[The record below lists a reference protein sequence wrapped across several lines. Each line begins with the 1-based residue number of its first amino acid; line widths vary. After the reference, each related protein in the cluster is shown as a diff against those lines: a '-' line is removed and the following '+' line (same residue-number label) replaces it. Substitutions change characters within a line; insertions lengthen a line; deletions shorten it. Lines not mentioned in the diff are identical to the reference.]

1 MLQLTQKEAVMFKE
15 RLKELRKLNG
25 ITQKELAEHLGFT
38 HVAVVKWENGQ
49 REPDFSTVVKIA
61 KFFNVSTDYLL
72 GKTDE
77 PSIILA
83 NEKISVPAQYEDVL
97 VALNNDGEE
106 LTQADIE
113 QIVNFIKFTR
123 ENRGKDE
130 K

>member
-1 MLQLTQKEAVMFKE
+1 MFKE

>member
-1 MLQLTQKEAVMFKE
+1 MFKE
-15 RLKELRKLNG
+15 RLKELRKINR

-38 HVAVVKWENGQ
+38 HVAVTKWENGQ
-49 REPDFSTVVKIA
+49 REPDFSTVVKLA
-61 KFFNVSTDYLL
+61 QFFNVSTDYLL

-77 PSIILA
+77 PSTIIA
-83 NEKISVPAQYEDVL
+83 NEKISVPVQYEDVL

-106 LTQADIE
+106 LTQFDIE

-123 ENRGKDE
+123 GNRGKDE

>member
-1 MLQLTQKEAVMFKE
+1 MFKE
-15 RLKELRKLNG
+15 RLKELRKMNG

-61 KFFNVSTDYLL
+61 RFFNVSTDYLL

-97 VALNNDGEE
+97 VALNEGDKN
-106 LTQADIE
+106 LTQDDIGR
-113 QIVNFIKFTR
+113 IVSFIKFTR
-123 ENRGKDE
+123 EQKKD
-130 K
+130 

>member
-1 MLQLTQKEAVMFKE
+1 MIQLTRKEAVMFKE
-15 RLKELRKLNG
+15 RLKELRKMNG

-49 REPDFSTVVKIA
+49 REPDFSTIVKLSQ
-61 KFFNVSTDYLL
+61 FFNVSTDYLL
-72 GKTDE
+72 GKSDD
-77 PSIILA
+77 PSIIIA

-97 VALNNDGEE
+97 VALNNDGGE

-123 ENRGKDE
+123 ENRRKDE
-130 K
+130 Q

>member
-1 MLQLTQKEAVMFKE
+1 MFKE
-15 RLKELRKLNG
+15 RLKELRKMNG

-49 REPDFSTVVKIA
+49 REPDFSTIVKIA
-61 KFFNVSTDYLL
+61 QFFNVSTDYLL

-97 VALNNDGEE
+97 VALNGGSDD
-106 LTQADIE
+106 LTQEDIDR
-113 QIVNFIKFTR
+113 IVNFIKFTR
-123 ENRGKDE
+123 ENKGNDSK
-130 K
+130 